1 MMKEGEK
8 LESGVRTGRPRE
20 ITRNFKLTPHRESL
34 LREYL
39 AGGGYHTPEDVIEHT
54 LEILS
59 ETEARP
65 DLARVSLSSKDLGK
79 RFGWALTRRRM

>member
-1 MMKEGEK
+1 MKEGEK
-8 LESGVRTGRPRE
+8 LESGVRTGRLRE
-20 ITRNFKLTPHRESL
+20 ITRNVKLTPHRESL
-34 LREYL
+34 LHGYL
-39 AGGGYHTPEDVIEHT
+39 AGGGYHTLEHA

>member
-8 LESGVRTGRPRE
+8 LESGVQTGRLRE
-20 ITRNFKLTPHRESL
+20 ITRNVKLTPQGESL

-39 AGGGYHTPEDVIEHT
+39 AGGGHHTREDVKHA

-79 RFGWALTRRRM
+79 RFGWRLTRRRM